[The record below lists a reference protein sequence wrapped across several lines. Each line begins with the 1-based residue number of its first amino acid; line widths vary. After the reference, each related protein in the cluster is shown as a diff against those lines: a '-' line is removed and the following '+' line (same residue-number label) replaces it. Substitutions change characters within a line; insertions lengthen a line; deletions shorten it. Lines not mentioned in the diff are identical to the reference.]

1 MAIHD
6 LPNHFLNFLQTLN
19 FNEFNNSIYNK
30 MENTNQ
36 TIQPNDKK
44 STNDFVKLVIGIFVF
59 ILILVALKYLVSA
72 LGII

>member
-1 MAIHD
+1 
-6 LPNHFLNFLQTLN
+6 
-19 FNEFNNSIYNK
+19 

-44 STNDFVKLVIGIFVF
+44 STNDFMKLLIGVVVFVVV
-59 ILILVALKYLVSA
+59 LVALKYLVSA

>member
-1 MAIHD
+1 
-6 LPNHFLNFLQTLN
+6 
-19 FNEFNNSIYNK
+19 

-44 STNDFVKLVIGIFVF
+44 STNDFMKLLIGIFIF
-59 ILILVALKYLVSA
+59 IIVLVALKYLVNA

>member
-1 MAIHD
+1 
-6 LPNHFLNFLQTLN
+6 
-19 FNEFNNSIYNK
+19 

-44 STNDFVKLVIGIFVF
+44 SSNDFIKLVIGIFVF
-59 ILILVALKYLVSA
+59 IVILVALKYLVSA